1 MENIIIL
8 LACIVMTTAAGQYK
22 FFKMHKTEQIDI
34 QEYDIGTKALDKS
47 LSSDVHEIR
56 GKFANCGKIYSR
68 NMFNDNL
75 IGDSLRLINRE
86 APYEKHNLFQT
97 RSYKYN
103 LFKN

>member
-8 LACIVMTTAAGQYK
+8 LACIVMTTAAGRYK

-56 GKFANCGKIYSR
+56 EI
-68 NMFNDNL
+68 
-75 IGDSLRLINRE
+75 
-86 APYEKHNLFQT
+86 
-97 RSYKYN
+97 
-103 LFKN
+103 